1 MRRNKSCGLVTNL
14 ALTAK
19 VTLEESYHPILT
31 HLEAYLGKY
40 VIDHDII
47 LVNGSPVGSVA
58 NGKELYESLRELK
71 LKSIISPYTC
81 VFYNPVLREIEIRT
95 SQGRVMRPLFVV
107 EDGQLLV
114 DEKTVNDFLKE
125 GESITALVRTG
136 MVEFVD
142 AAEQEY
148 YLIAQTPAEVT
159 DDTTHCEIHAAL
171 ILGVSASTIPLPDH
185 NQSPR
190 NVYQSAM
197 CKQAAGMN
205 STAYL
210 IRTDNAQHITFGQRP
225 LVSSDVMS
233 ILGGDKLPAGYNVN
247 IAIMNYTGYNQED
260 SLIFCKEALERGLFR
275 SVIRHCYTK
284 RNKTAPRY
292 KPDGKCD
299 NPMKHNYSY
308 LDEFGQF
315 ATHDISARLSE
326 GKSEYILGCSVCL
339 TQNVCNAQS
348 ENCSLTCAWTSDDNN
363 RTLDSIDSL
372 LLRRIE
378 DFVLFIKLV
387 VILWHTCIDLESF
400 YGSI

>member
-1 MRRNKSCGLVTNL
+1 
-14 ALTAK
+14 
-19 VTLEESYHPILT
+19 
-31 HLEAYLGKY
+31 
-40 VIDHDII
+40 
-47 LVNGSPVGSVA
+47 
-58 NGKELYESLRELK
+58 
-71 LKSIISPYTC
+71 
-81 VFYNPVLREIEIRT
+81 
-95 SQGRVMRPLFVV
+95 
-107 EDGQLLV
+107 
-114 DEKTVNDFLKE
+114 
-125 GESITALVRTG
+125 

-292 KPDGKCD
+292 KPDGKEEAVKLSNRLFD
-299 NPMKHNYSY
+299 IIEGDVEYVVSVRKSEPGVMQSY
-308 LDEFGQF
+308 LR
-315 ATHDISARLSE
+315 S
-326 GKSEYILGCSVCL
+326 L
-339 TQNVCNAQS
+339 TQGRYWTGGFGLHIGSLALEFS
-348 ENCSLTCAWTSDDNN
+348 SYGENIAFQN
-363 RTLDSIDSL
+363 RPRVNDRKYVGRYAIV
-372 LLRRIE
+372 
-378 DFVLFIKLV
+378 F
-387 VILWHTCIDLESF
+387 
-400 YGSI
+400 